1 MRKVTLF
8 RGCLIESLFLC
19 RGRGGGAVDAVKDDL
34 FNV

>member
-19 RGRGGGAVDAVKDDL
+19 RGRGGAVDAVKDDL
-34 FNV
+34 FND